1 MTLREAIKLIWTRNN
16 RLHGSED
23 REWLHL
29 FLGRFI
35 MCATGHFIGAYDRQT
50 MEALTVFA
58 DAPLRDVRTELIR
71 LFNEINETEE
81 VSA

>member
-1 MTLREAIKLIWTRNN
+1 MTLMEAVDLIWLRNN

-23 REWLHL
+23 RAWPHL
-29 FLGRFI
+29 FIGRFI
-35 MCATGHFIGAYDRQT
+35 MCATAHFIGAYDRQT

-71 LFNEINETEE
+71 LFDEINGTEE
-81 VSA
+81 VD